1 MNATLRGGTNNNG
14 RNYTGTKDGERR
26 SIEADEPG
34 GAISVKTRC
43 NADFDQEVANAE
55 YDCARRETLESIQI
69 EIVRKNP

>member
-1 MNATLRGGTNNNG
+1 MSAPRGGTDNNG

-34 GAISVKTRC
+34 GAISVRTRC
-43 NADFDQEVANAE
+43 NADFDREVAGAE
-55 YDCARRETLESIQI
+55 YDCAPETFESIQI